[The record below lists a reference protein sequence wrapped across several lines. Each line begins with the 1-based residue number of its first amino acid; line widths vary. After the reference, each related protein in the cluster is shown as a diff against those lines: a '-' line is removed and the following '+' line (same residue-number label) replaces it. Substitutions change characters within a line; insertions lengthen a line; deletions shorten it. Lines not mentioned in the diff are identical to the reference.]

1 MLTQGSFQ
9 VNSTRG
15 YRGDVPSHIQK
26 VTSQVCFVAE
36 GLGQEHAFIHL
47 EEISQKSQTNG
58 YSNITSLTKFINLS
72 VKKCFS

>member
-1 MLTQGSFQ
+1 MLTTQGSFQ

-26 VTSQVCFVAE
+26 VMSQVCFVAE

-47 EEISQKSQTNG
+47 EEISQKSQTNVF
-58 YSNITSLTKFINLS
+58 IHTLHLSLNS
-72 VKKCFS
+72 